1 MGERISYLDAQIFN
15 ANTSKKSWQELMVTN
30 EKQISDNKSEITSL
44 KSTLSS
50 SEALIK
56 HLEVELSST

>member
-1 MGERISYLDAQIFN
+1 
-15 ANTSKKSWQELMVTN
+15 MVTN
-30 EKQISDNKSEITSL
+30 EKQISDNKFEITSL

-50 SEALIK
+50 SEALNN